1 MQLLVLL
8 DVILGV
14 FFVFLIFS
22 LVTSAINEAIAAAL
36 SSRAKWLHKGVRSLF
51 GEQDKESSHVN
62 AFYQSPFISYLNDK
76 ASALHR
82 GVSYLPA
89 GAAYR
94 AFVTHVAGTP
104 EPATPIHQAMPL
116 LLSRFPSTM
125 LGIGDAISALPEDS
139 ELRKVLEALHQQA
152 GADAAKFHAG
162 LKTALAS
169 LTEDEAVKSA
179 KAVVALV
186 TQLTVHVPDS
196 WQALKSRVQELP
208 RGSPI
213 RAVFE
218 DIMRT
223 AEGKVEVVERKFETW
238 YRGFESQVSAW
249 YRQKTHLVLAVVGL
263 FVALVMNVD
272 SLDLMRQLSTNDKL
286 RNSLVAQA
294 VAQVESGNVQT
305 PEGKARDEAFA
316 AYRDAQAKADRADR
330 ADAVTSAAALKE
342 AGRLWVAYLD
352 KQKKSEESLLAKV
365 KAMESAGLQFGW
377 TMKFWDDLAKLD
389 LGARLL
395 VITQKLAG
403 LLLTAA
409 ALTLGAPF
417 WFDMLKKVAQI
428 RSVGRSPTERES
440 LPRKK

>member
-22 LVTSAINEAIAAAL
+22 LITSAINEAIAAAL

-51 GEQDKESSHVN
+51 GEQDKGSSHVN

-104 EPATPIHQAMPL
+104 EPATPIDEAMPL

-125 LGIGDAISALPEDS
+125 LGIGDAISALPEGS

-152 GADAAKFHAG
+152 GADASKFHAG

-169 LTEDEAVKSA
+169 ITNDDAVQSA

-196 WQALKSRVQELP
+196 WQALKARVQELP
-208 RGSPI
+208 PGSPI

-223 AEGKVEVVERKFETW
+223 ADGKLEVVERKFETW
-238 YRGFESQVSAW
+238 YKGFESQVSAW
-249 YRQKTHLVLAVVGL
+249 YRQKTHLVLAVVGF

-286 RNSLVAQA
+286 RDSVVAQA
-294 VAQVESGNVQT
+294 VAQMESGKVQT
-305 PEGKARDEAFA
+305 SEGKARDEAFA
-316 AYRDAQAKADRADR
+316 AYRFAQAKADRS
-330 ADAVTSAAALKE
+330 DAVSSAAALKE
-342 AGRLWVAYLD
+342 AGQLWVAYLD

-389 LGARLL
+389 WEARLL

-403 LLLTAA
+403 LMLTAA

-417 WFDMLKKVAQI
+417 WFDMLQKVAQV
-428 RSVGRSPTERES
+428 RSVGRSLTEREAQ
-440 LPRKK
+440 PRKK